1 MEQSL
6 GLYFKKLTYLFTQPN
21 LASFLE
27 SIQPDIQELRNFH
40 FYFSNPIFGLL
51 IILTFLILAKAW
63 GFKKSFS
70 YCLIV
75 TSILYLTTRIIYSLT
90 LPIESSQITYADII
104 KLIAI
109 LSISLISIYYFLIRN
124 K

>member
-1 MEQSL
+1 MEQNMQ
-6 GLYFKKLTYLFTQPN
+6 LYFKKLASIFTRPN

-27 SIQPDIQELRNFH
+27 SIQPDIQELQNFH

-51 IILTFLILAKAW
+51 ILTAFLILAKSW
-63 GFKKSFS
+63 GLKKAFS
-70 YCLIV
+70 YCLV
-75 TSILYLTTRIIYSLT
+75 VSSILYLTTKIIIHTS
-90 LPIESSQITYADII
+90 LPIEGSMVTYADII

-109 LSISLISIYYFLIRN
+109 FMITLISIYYFLIRN